1 MQNKSTKKHCKQY
14 NTIRSY
20 RLSPV
25 MAQSIDMK
33 SKELGITHSEFIR
46 MSITEAIAPLQ
57 NNKSLNTT
65 QGGQ

>member
-1 MQNKSTKKHCKQY
+1 MKNTKHYNQY

-46 MSITEAIAPLQ
+46 MSITEAIERLQ
-57 NNKSLNTT
+57 TNPFNET
-65 QGGQ
+65 QGGY

>member
-1 MQNKSTKKHCKQY
+1 MQNQSTKKHYNKY

-25 MAQSIDMK
+25 MAQNIDIK

-46 MSITEAIAPLQ
+46 MSITETIDRLQ
-57 NNKSLNTT
+57 TNPLNTF
-65 QGGQ
+65 QGGH